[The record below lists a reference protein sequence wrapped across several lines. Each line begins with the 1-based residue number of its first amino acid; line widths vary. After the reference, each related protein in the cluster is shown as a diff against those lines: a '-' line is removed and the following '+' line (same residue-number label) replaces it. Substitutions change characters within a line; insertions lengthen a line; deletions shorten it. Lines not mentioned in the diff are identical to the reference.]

1 MLEIFPVPANHSI
14 HIGALTAGSGSFP
27 SSRIQ
32 KGLVLCRND
41 RDLSEEGVGFG
52 MPVIKLGDES
62 IFPGS
67 WKMSAKR
74 CDGRTLVKAEY
85 KMNLVSRMAVGD
97 GVIKNQIFCF
107 ASNMLSRIHRE
118 RPELRKSLSNLSG
131 ILRRSMDLK
140 DAFCEIS
147 SQGSVNATY
156 LITGSR
162 VDVFLR
168 FPLIAG
174 CTEKIVLNEQGANW
188 FDTYVDSKGCILK
201 GNEIGSWDEIFADEA
216 SFQDPAD
223 GLSFSLKAVAG
234 ARMFRGREIVPGR
247 LAWSGLAYVLP
258 PQRDELAYS
267 ISIAMGST

>member
-1 MLEIFPVPANHSI
+1 
-14 HIGALTAGSGSFP
+14 
-27 SSRIQ
+27 
-32 KGLVLCRND
+32 
-41 RDLSEEGVGFG
+41 
-52 MPVIKLGDES
+52 
-62 IFPGS
+62 
-67 WKMSAKR
+67 
-74 CDGRTLVKAEY
+74 
-85 KMNLVSRMAVGD
+85 
-97 GVIKNQIFCF
+97 
-107 ASNMLSRIHRE
+107 
-118 RPELRKSLSNLSG
+118 
-131 ILRRSMDLK
+131 MDLK

-188 FDTYVDSKGCILK
+188 FDTYVDSKECILK

-216 SFQDPAD
+216 SFQDQAD
-223 GLSFSLKAVAG
+223 GLSFSLKAVVG

-258 PQRDELAYS
+258 PERDELAYS
-267 ISIAMGST
+267 VTIGSI